1 MRPRRKTSP
10 EPRVEALQR
19 VKAAALRD
27 AYLAHLAHERRLS
40 ARTIQSY
47 GRDLHALIDCAQST
61 PLAKL
66 QVHDIRRF
74 VGQVHARGLDAR
86 SIARMLS
93 AWRGFYRYLARD
105 HGYQENPCA
114 GIRAPRAAKRLP
126 HALSPDE
133 ASRLLDIEVRSALD
147 VRDKAMFELFYSS
160 GLRLSELTQL
170 APADVNFREG
180 TVRVTGKGSK
190 TRIVPVGSHALEAL
204 QSWLGTRSAI
214 PNHDGA
220 ALFVTR
226 FGKRLSTRSVQQRLG
241 RCALVQGIA
250 TRVHPHVLRH
260 SFASHVLQSSG
271 DLRAVQEMLGHAS
284 ISTTQVYTHLDFQ
297 HLAKVYDAAHPRAR
311 LRSGDAPARER
322 RPPGR
327 EQSKR

>member
-1 MRPRRKTSP
+1 
-10 EPRVEALQR
+10 
-19 VKAAALRD
+19 VKAQALGEG
-27 AYLAHLAHERRLS
+27 YLAHLAHERRLS
-40 ARTIQSY
+40 ARTVQSY
-47 GRDLHALIDCAQST
+47 GRDIHALMECAAST
-61 PLAKL
+61 PLSRL
-66 QVHDIRRF
+66 HVHDIRRF
-74 VGQVHARGLDAR
+74 VGQLHARGLDAR

-105 HGYQENPCA
+105 HGYKENPCA
-114 GIRAPRAAKRLP
+114 GVRAPKAAKHLP
-126 HALSPDE
+126 RSLSPDE
-133 ASRLLDIEVRSALD
+133 AGRLLDLEIRSALD

-160 GLRLSELTQL
+160 GLRLSELREL

-190 TRIVPVGSHALEAL
+190 TRIVPVGSHALKAL
-204 QSWLGTRSAI
+204 EKWLQTRSAI
-214 PNHDGA
+214 ANLDGN
-220 ALFVTR
+220 ALFVSR
-226 FGKRLSTRSVQQRLG
+226 SGRRLSARSVQQRLEG
-241 RCALVQGIA
+241 CALRQGIS

-311 LRSGDAPARER
+311 SKSG
-322 RPPGR
+322 
-327 EQSKR
+327 K

>member
-1 MRPRRKTSP
+1 
-10 EPRVEALQR
+10 
-19 VKAAALRD
+19 VKAPALRD
-27 AYLAHLAHERRLS
+27 AYLAHLAQERRLS
-40 ARTIQSY
+40 ARTVQSY
-47 GRDLHALIDCAQST
+47 GRDLDALLGRAGAV
-61 PLAKL
+61 PLSKL

-74 VGQVHARGLDAR
+74 VGQLHAKGLDAR

-93 AWRGFYRYLARD
+93 AWRGFYRYLVRN
-105 HGYQENPCA
+105 HGYKENPCT
-114 GIRAPRAAKRLP
+114 GIRAPRAVKRLP
-126 HALSPDE
+126 RSLSPDE
-133 ASRLLDIEVRSALD
+133 ASRLLDIEIRSALD

-160 GLRLSELTQL
+160 GLRLSELTEL

-204 QSWLGTRSAI
+204 EAWLKPRSAI
-214 PNHDGA
+214 PNHDTA
-220 ALFVTR
+220 ALFVSR
-226 FGKRLSTRSVQQRLG
+226 FGRRLSARAVQQRLA
-241 RCALVQGIA
+241 RCALAQGIS

-311 LRSGDAPARER
+311 SRSGEALPARER
-322 RPPGR
+322 PLPAREPG
-327 EQSKR
+327 KR

>member
-1 MRPRRKTSP
+1 VKSHGDGER
-10 EPRVEALQR
+10 A
-19 VKAAALRD
+19 KAAALRE

-40 ARTIQSY
+40 ARTVESY
-47 GRDLHALIDCAQST
+47 ARDLHALLDHAGAT
-61 PLAKL
+61 PLSKL
-66 QVHDIRRF
+66 TVHHIRRF
-74 VGQVHARGLDAR
+74 VGELHAKGLDAR

-93 AWRGFYRYLARD
+93 GWRGFFRYLSRD
-105 HGYQENPCA
+105 HGYKENPCA
-114 GIRAPRAAKRLP
+114 GVRPPKGVKRLP
-126 HALSPDE
+126 RSLSPDE
-133 ASRLLDIEVRSALD
+133 ASRLLDLEVRSALD

-190 TRIVPVGSHALEAL
+190 TRIVPVGSHALKALEA
-204 QSWLGTRSAI
+204 WLHTRSAI
-214 PNHDGA
+214 PNHENA
-220 ALFVTR
+220 ALFVNRTGR
-226 FGKRLSTRSVQQRLG
+226 RLSPRAVQLRLE
-241 RCALVQGIA
+241 RCALKQGLS

-311 LRSGDAPARER
+311 SKSTDGPVRERTPNAREQ
-322 RPPGR
+322 G
-327 EQSKR
+327 KR

>member
-1 MRPRRKTSP
+1 MSPRT
-10 EPRVEALQR
+10 V
-19 VKAAALRD
+19 
-27 AYLAHLAHERRLS
+27 
-40 ARTIQSY
+40 QSY
-47 GRDLHALIDCAQST
+47 GRDLHALLDCAGPT
-61 PLAKL
+61 PLAQL
-66 QVHDIRRF
+66 HVHDIRRF
-74 VGQVHARGLDAR
+74 VGQLHGKGLNAR

-105 HGYQENPCA
+105 HGFSENPCA
-114 GIRAPRAAKRLP
+114 GVRAPRTARRLP

-133 ASRLLDIEVRSALD
+133 AGRLLDLEIRGALD

-170 APADVNFREG
+170 APGDVNFREG

-204 QSWLGTRSAI
+204 QSWLVTRSAI
-214 PNHDGA
+214 PEHDGD
-220 ALFVTR
+220 ALFVNR
-226 FGKRLSTRSVQQRLG
+226 FGKRLSARSVQQRLG
-241 RCALVQGIA
+241 RCALVQGLA

-311 LRSGDAPARER
+311 SRSGSAPAGER
-322 RPPGR
+322 ATPARDQR
-327 EQSKR
+327 KR